1 MCVPPFG
8 EVCEADLAFD
18 ALFVT
23 TDAATR
29 CTRLTGA
36 AGVAEHLR
44 NLSPVALYGWVLARR
59 VYAAGQ
65 RMPAQTMLLFDREDR
80 NTLVAI
86 YARDRDKYDAE
97 RFVRIDSATSRRTI
111 SAAIGQPMVIT
122 LPSLI
127 LPVKSCG
134 CSDTSSM

>member
-1 MCVPPFG
+1 MSGRVCVPPFG

-23 TDAATR
+23 ADAATR

-44 NLSPVALYGWVLARR
+44 SLSPVALYGWVLARR

-86 YARDRDKYDAE
+86 HARDRDKYDAE
-97 RFVRIDSATSRRTI
+97 RFVRIDSATSRYDQ
-111 SAAIGQPMVIT
+111 IGRQYL
-122 LPSLI
+122 LPGPLFDVTEQI
-127 LPVKSCG
+127 RN
-134 CSDTSSM
+134 DY